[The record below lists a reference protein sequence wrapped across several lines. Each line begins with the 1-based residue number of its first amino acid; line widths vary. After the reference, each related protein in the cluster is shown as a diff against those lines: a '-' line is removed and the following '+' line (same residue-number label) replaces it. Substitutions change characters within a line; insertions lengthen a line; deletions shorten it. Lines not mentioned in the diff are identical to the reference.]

1 MRRWAGWLVCI
12 GLLLSCSTVHA
23 AVVLSERDWQALK
36 RQARSNGP
44 TFPTAPLTNDLFLL
58 TNDSAV
64 GACDPTG
71 GIAEV
76 TLCRWTGSIWTAVAG
91 AVSSPPAVT
100 LDTAFDNGS
109 EINGATLANP
119 AIIGNGTQAVEVGGD
134 ATLGGFIRPKPLGD
148 SLWRIWTNYNGCIRD
163 EEGAANMLCFDPDA
177 ATTRLM
183 GEYMSGYRPRGYFY
197 VSASAFTGDGTNCPS
212 SSSAITINSGP
223 KVQAM
228 ICGSSANGDMDFDV
242 VMPMDWDGTDL
253 IFEATYRQT
262 AANTSAMN
270 SDIKAQCR
278 GAGETPSIT
287 WGTAVPIDDAA
298 VSGSSIEDKTASA
311 AVTPAGTC
319 AAGDHLFV
327 RYTLD
332 VTGTTTPEATLG
344 FEGFGVYYAKRYW
357 GN

>member
-1 MRRWAGWLVCI
+1 MVIIWMLI
-12 GLLLSCSTVHA
+12 LLLCGTVPVSA
-23 AVVLSERDWQALK
+23 AVVLSENDWRTLK

-44 TFPTAPLTNDLFLL
+44 MFPTAPVINDLFLL
-58 TNDSAV
+58 TNDSAA

-71 GIAEV
+71 GLGEV
-76 TLCRWTGSIWTAVAG
+76 TLCRWTGSLWTAVAG

-100 LDTAFDNGS
+100 LDTAFDNGA
-109 EINGATLANP
+109 EIDNATSATP
-119 AIIGNGTQAVEVGGD
+119 MKVGNGTQKGKLYGD
-134 ATLGGFIRPKPLGD
+134 ATKGFVIEPDPLGD

-212 SSSAITINSGP
+212 SSSTITINGGP

-278 GAGETPSIT
+278 GAGETPSST

-327 RYTLD
+327 RHTLD
-332 VTGTTTPEATLG
+332 VTGTTTPEATLW
-344 FEGFGVYYAKRYW
+344 FEGVGVYYTRRYW